1 MPQRLPVEVPSIEMA
16 QSARLPNSPFLVGTI
31 ALGAWL
37 VFVLVRLLRLADGD
51 IGYFVLAGTEFT
63 DGSAGLPLLD
73 GAGYDGQFFH
83 RLAVNP
89 FDGGDRV
96 GGTILDSSWRAVR
109 IGYPLLAW
117 VVGFIGVPTSWALVI
132 VNLAAVTT
140 LGYLG
145 AYIARSAGRDAI
157 WGLLLP
163 MYFGFAFSI
172 ARDLAEVVATAA
184 LVGGVVFG
192 MNRRHLV
199 AGLCLSLAVLSRE
212 TIVAAVLVI
221 GLVEIVSILRRRRPI
236 GSIDAV
242 WVLPFVC
249 FVSWQLVVAFLWH
262 RSVFDIGGGT
272 GSIRVPGAALIEQL
286 PVVFSASYLSDA
298 TLNIV
303 HAIEVFVLLAVVLV
317 AALVCFRSGQP
328 RILTSVFFGL
338 VVMLFTAD
346 VPIGIW
352 TDRNDLRMFAGVY
365 AIAVIILLRTK
376 MRLHLHALVVA
387 VCTGAA
393 ALSFVIGA

>member
-1 MPQRLPVEVPSIEMA
+1 LVTEVPSFEMA

-63 DGSAGLPLLD
+63 DASAGLPLLD
-73 GAGYDGQFFH
+73 GAGYDGQFFY

-89 FDGGDRV
+89 FDAGDRV

-117 VVGFIGVPTSWALVI
+117 VVGFAGVPASWALVI
-132 VNLAAVTT
+132 VNLVAVAT

-145 AYIARSAGRDAI
+145 GHIARSAGRDAI

-172 ARDLAEVVATAA
+172 ARDLAEVVATTA
-184 LVGGVVFG
+184 LVGGVVLG
-192 MNRRHLV
+192 MNRRHLA
-199 AGLCLSLAVLSRE
+199 AGLCFSLAVLSRE
-212 TIVAAVLVI
+212 TMVTTVLVI
-221 GLVEIVSILRRRRPI
+221 GLVELGGVIRRRRSL
-236 GSIDAV
+236 GSADAI
-242 WVLPFVC
+242 WVLPFIS
-249 FVSWQLVVAFLWH
+249 FSLWQLVVVFLWDQ
-262 RSVFDIGGGT
+262 SLLDIGGNT
-272 GSIRVPGAALIEQL
+272 GSIRIPGSALIEQL
-286 PVVFSASYLSDA
+286 PVVFSASYLGDGM
-298 TLNIV
+298 LNIV
-303 HAIEVFVLLAVVLV
+303 HAVEVCALLAVVLF
-317 AALVCFRSGQP
+317 AAFASTRSGQP
-328 RILTSVFFGL
+328 RILSSAFVGL
-338 VVMLFTAD
+338 AAMLLTVD

-365 AIAVIILLRTK
+365 AVAVIILLRTN
-376 MRLHLHALVVA
+376 MRLHLLALVIA

-393 ALSFVIGA
+393 ALSFVVGA

>member
-1 MPQRLPVEVPSIEMA
+1 MSNTN
-16 QSARLPNSPFLVGTI
+16 RLPNSPALVGAI

-37 VFVLVRLLRLADGD
+37 AFVVVRLIRLADGD

-63 DGSAGLPLLD
+63 DASAGLPLLD

-83 RLAVNP
+83 RLAVSP
-89 FDGGDRV
+89 FDPGDRV
-96 GGTILDSSWRAVR
+96 AGTVLDSSWRAAR

-117 VVGFIGVPTSWALVI
+117 IVGLAGVPASWALVI
-132 VNLAAVTT
+132 VNLVAIAG
-140 LGYLG
+140 LGVLG
-145 AYIARSAGRDAI
+145 GRIARAAGRDAM

-172 ARDLAEVVATAA
+172 ARDLAEVVATTA
-184 LVGGVVFG
+184 LVAGVVLG
-192 MNRRHLV
+192 MNRRHLL

-221 GLVEIVSILRRRRPI
+221 GLVEIVSILRRRRSI

-249 FVSWQLVVAFLWH
+249 FVSWQIVIAFLWD
-262 RSVFDIGGGT
+262 RSLLEVGGNA
-272 GSIRVPGAALIEQL
+272 GSIRIPGAALIEQL
-286 PVVFSASYLSDA
+286 PVVFSAGYLGDA

-303 HAIEVFVLLAVVLV
+303 HALEVCALFAVVL
-317 AALVCFRSGQP
+317 AAVLACFRSGQP
-328 RILTSVFFGL
+328 RTLTSAFFGL
-338 VVMLFTAD
+338 VVILLTVD

-352 TDRNDLRMFAGVY
+352 TDRNNLRMFAGVY
-365 AIAVIILLRTK
+365 ALAVVILLRTN
-376 MRLHLHALVVA
+376 MRLHFLGFVVA

-393 ALSFVIGA
+393 ALSFVVGA